1 MKRCSG
7 CQRVHYCSRE
17 CQRDDWD
24 EHRLECTA
32 MQEQLQE
39 QQLKA
44 ALNRLIKG
52 GPLPSLGEPAHAA
65 EVSLP
70 LMSGEG
76 PHEDACLHLVEW
88 PQACF

>member
-1 MKRCSG
+1 MAVSAGASLLQMKRCSG

-52 GPLPSLGEPAHAA
+52 GPLPSLGQPPDAT
-65 EVSLP
+65 EVSVASHVGRGFP
-70 LMSGEG
+70 
-76 PHEDACLHLVEW
+76 
-88 PQACF
+88 